1 MLFVFLLAFSSA
13 EAQKIVGKVTEKTS
27 NQGLS
32 FVQIGVK
39 GKSIG
44 VLSNAM
50 GNFEFSNK
58 QISAGDSLVF
68 NYLGYEPLVVA
79 VEKVVNKKNLIIPLQ
94 KTIYALPEISV
105 SANAFNKLMTFG
117 YKNTKA
123 KRITTGWTSTYD
135 STGHKVVGNSVG
147 ERGSLMKFKGRTVLL
162 KNLHFHVANSD
173 YDSVL
178 FRVHLYTVKDDL
190 PDKEITPANIFV
202 RTATKFG
209 FVKVP
214 LSSYQ
219 IVAEEDVIATIE
231 WVKAWRPRSEGTF
244 SLHFSIGLFG
254 GLVWRDY
261 RHQPNWQRSK
271 TWHPGIYLDGLVA
284 TNKTKN

>member
-1 MLFVFLLAFSSA
+1 MRSQICTLLMLFVFLLAFSSA
-13 EAQKIVGKVTEKTS
+13 EAQIIVGKVTEKTS

-79 VEKVVNKKNLIIPLQ
+79 VEKVVNKKNLIISLQ
-94 KTIYALPEISV
+94 KAIYALPEISV

-123 KRITTGWTSTYD
+123 KRMTTGWTFFQPD
-135 STGHKVVGNSVG
+135 SSGMHRPAG
-147 ERGSLMKFKGRTVLL
+147 ERGALIKLKGKTVLL
-162 KNLHFHVANSD
+162 KNFYFHLADVD

-178 FRVHLYTVKDDL
+178 FRVHLYTVKDAL
-190 PDKEITPANIFV
+190 PDKEITPTNIFV
-202 RTATKFG
+202 TTSIKHG
-209 FVKVP
+209 KVKIP
-214 LSSYQ
+214 LENYQ
-219 IVAEEDVIATIE
+219 IVVAEDIIATVE
-231 WVKAWRPRSEGTF
+231 CLKAWKANTNKELNISP
-244 SLHFSIGLFG
+244 INWLFG
-254 GLVWRDY
+254 RPFLAKL
-261 RHQPNWQRSK
+261 QASAQLAAK
-271 TWHPGIYLDGLVA
+271 
-284 TNKTKN
+284 